1 MLDCGNDFLPTAG
14 SPAGTGPSSVAILR
28 RVDGS
33 PVPTGAA
40 RTKIF
45 TCFGPVTGSAVTGD
59 AGASSIGTGPCRP
72 GVPTRRPRTGGAG
85 DSDATGEGEGVESPS
100 PWSRSVA
107 FVVPGA
113 GGSALGVS
121 GNSGSRQRFSDDR
134 DFLLIAFQLVLQL
147 AAGTARRR
155 RHWGEVVGWL
165 SSAGGLGRTVC
176 RTEWGALLPF

>member
-1 MLDCGNDFLPTAG
+1 
-14 SPAGTGPSSVAILR
+14 
-28 RVDGS
+28 
-33 PVPTGAA
+33 
-40 RTKIF
+40 
-45 TCFGPVTGSAVTGD
+45 
-59 AGASSIGTGPCRP
+59 
-72 GVPTRRPRTGGAG
+72 
-85 DSDATGEGEGVESPS
+85 
-100 PWSRSVA
+100 
-107 FVVPGA
+107 
-113 GGSALGVS
+113 VS